1 LNKDR
6 GLQDETIRIGNL
18 GWIPED
24 LYMERSDWGLP
35 EKLKEDG
42 TPSKLWV
49 PAGLVIPCH
58 HDGSIQRLKVRR
70 DNPEDGI
77 RYYMIPGSSSIPMIL
92 GNNEVYVIVES
103 KLDALLLHQEAW
115 DLVGVIALGS
125 ADMKPDKGIFD
136 LLRHAKKILVSL
148 DSDEAGARASW
159 KWWMA
164 NFPNAARWPIIYGKD
179 PTEAYLKGLNLRD
192 WIQAGIGYER
202 KEKLQEESKT
212 VSPSPP
218 PANNMTSIEDIRKL
232 STTPILAIRVDT
244 ESPSTKGIISI
255 CSPDE
260 DLAVIINLDSEE
272 TAAALRELLESPVR
286 KVAYDAIKTIVFL
299 HDQHLE
305 VKGNICDV
313 MLADQVMR
321 AGLDNE
327 KRTFSDVAV
336 EDLGYTARL
345 SEDHDPI
352 DRMKIESAQLLKL
365 REAILPKL
373 HDNNLLNTAI
383 LEFSCVPATAAME
396 MNGIS
401 VNRDQLLEMQDT
413 FSSMKETLK
422 TKLHKELGEINLN
435 SPKQLIEAL
444 KGKGINISN
453 TSKAT
458 LLSMSTEHPFLLDLV
473 SYRKLSTSLSSV
485 NNIIH
490 NINPAT
496 GKVHPTY
503 NQIGAP
509 TGRFSCSEPNIQGIS
524 KAKDFRSCF
533 VAADGHKLIIADYS
547 QVELRIAAE
556 ISGDQRMINA
566 YQKGEDLHK
575 LTASL
580 VAGKS
585 IADITKE
592 ERNAAK
598 AVNFGLIYAMGAKTL
613 MEYASENYDVI
624 MTEQQA
630 VAFRSKFFSAYQG
643 IAKWHQSVHPKIIR
657 ETRTLGGRRRLWTDT
672 PKITE
677 LLNSPVQGTSADI
690 TKKALCLLHER
701 LQGSGI
707 KIIGCIHDEIILEA
721 PIAETETAA
730 QILRN
735 SMIEAGQCYLKNVPI
750 LVDVSVADNWYEK

>member
-1 LNKDR
+1 
-6 GLQDETIRIGNL
+6 
-18 GWIPED
+18 
-24 LYMERSDWGLP
+24 
-35 EKLKEDG
+35 
-42 TPSKLWV
+42 
-49 PAGLVIPCH
+49 
-58 HDGSIQRLKVRR
+58 
-70 DNPEDGI
+70 
-77 RYYMIPGSSSIPMIL
+77 
-92 GNNEVYVIVES
+92 
-103 KLDALLLHQEAW
+103 
-115 DLVGVIALGS
+115 
-125 ADMKPDKGIFD
+125 
-136 LLRHAKKILVSL
+136 
-148 DSDEAGARASW
+148 
-159 KWWMA
+159 
-164 NFPNAARWPIIYGKD
+164 
-179 PTEAYLKGLNLRD
+179 
-192 WIQAGIGYER
+192 
-202 KEKLQEESKT
+202 
-212 VSPSPP
+212 
-218 PANNMTSIEDIRKL
+218 
-232 STTPILAIRVDT
+232 
-244 ESPSTKGIISI
+244 
-255 CSPDE
+255 
-260 DLAVIINLDSEE
+260 
-272 TAAALRELLESPVR
+272 
-286 KVAYDAIKTIVFL
+286 
-299 HDQHLE
+299 
-305 VKGNICDV
+305 
-313 MLADQVMR
+313 
-321 AGLDNE
+321 
-327 KRTFSDVAV
+327 
-336 EDLGYTARL
+336 
-345 SEDHDPI
+345 
-352 DRMKIESAQLLKL
+352 L